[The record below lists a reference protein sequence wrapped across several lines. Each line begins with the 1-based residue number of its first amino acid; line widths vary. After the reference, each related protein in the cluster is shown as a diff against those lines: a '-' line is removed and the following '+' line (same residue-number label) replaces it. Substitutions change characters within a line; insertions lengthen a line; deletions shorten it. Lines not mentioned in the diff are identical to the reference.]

1 MSTELENKTEAQHDA
16 KLPVMCRSCSKELTQ
31 DEIDR
36 QLKVVGVDD
45 IHLALCDECELDN
58 YCIHLQ
64 THDV

>member
-1 MSTELENKTEAQHDA
+1 MQHDTTSSQPLV
-16 KLPVMCRSCSKELTQ
+16 KLVVMCRSCSKELTH

-36 QLKVVGVDD
+36 QLKVVGVDNID
-45 IHLALCDECELDN
+45 LALCDECELDN